1 MADIVDRST
10 RSRMMASI
18 KGRNTAPERFVQQ
31 ALAAQ
36 HLSFEAHSRLLPGTP
51 DLVLP
56 LYQVALFVNGCFW
69 HRHEGCFYA
78 TTPATQKD
86 FWKNKL
92 GENVLRDARKRAE
105 IEALGW
111 RVITVW
117 ECGVKHCP
125 EQFGEVVD
133 AIEGELVISE
143 WPQSPP
149 RVRSGES

>member
-1 MADIVDRST
+1 MVDIVDQAT

-18 KGRNTAPERFVQQ
+18 KDRNTAPERFVQE
-31 ALAAQ
+31 ALSAQ
-36 HLSFEAHSRLLPGTP
+36 HISFEAHSKRLPGTP

-56 LYQVALFVNGCFW
+56 LYQVALLVNGCFW
-69 HRHEGCFYA
+69 HRHAGCFYA

-92 GENVLRDARKRAE
+92 EENVLRDARKRNE

-111 RVITVW
+111 RVIVIW
-117 ECGVKHCP
+117 ECGIKHCP
-125 EQFGEVVD
+125 EGFNEVID
-133 AIEGELVISE
+133 AIEGESPITE

-149 RVRSGES
+149 RTRQ